1 MSPAQGIGLPEALER
16 AAEAL
21 AADADAIRPANGDP
35 SRLLELL
42 DADGA
47 GRVLAWLLAHEPSDA
62 AELAEA
68 WAEDAERGVPPLLSV
83 AEEGLPKAGRKVLRR
98 VRHQLRSRGIELPE
112 AEREAVVAKLPPVE
126 ERLDEALLSP
136 IDPRGSRAAFL
147 VTSHPSGGVRMFE
160 LVLDEL
166 RGVLETRV
174 YSAGRTQVRR
184 FMKSFSQRDALSA
197 LPAPPDSGR
206 ALVRRIAEGQPA
218 DRPLPRSF
226 LEWRAQLADA
236 PEAAP
241 TPGEL
246 AQAELGP
253 VEPEPA
259 RLRRAAELV
268 TSRAL
273 GPWPPEAEALHRLA
287 EQIGETARGR
297 VIVAGAQRREQ
308 VERVLEQGLD
318 ELFAEPVGARTA
330 QRFEESAYCFWKRGS
345 EDDARVC
352 LAAARAFR
360 DTSPAENPVAKA
372 MIEVVLAPVLAKLDE
387 EIGKDEEASRLV
399 TPQKGELNR

>member
-1 MSPAQGIGLPEALER
+1 MSPRQEIGLPEALER
-16 AAEAL
+16 AAAAL
-21 AADADAIRPANGDP
+21 TGDAEAIRPANGDP
-35 SRLLELL
+35 IRLLELL
-42 DADGA
+42 EPDAA
-47 GRVLAWLLAHEPSDA
+47 GRVLAWLLANEPAEA
-62 AELAEA
+62 AELADA
-68 WAEDAERGVPPLLSV
+68 WAEDAERGVPPLLAIS
-83 AEEGLPKAGRKVLRR
+83 EQGLPKAGRKVLRR
-98 VRHQLRSRGIELPE
+98 LHHQLRSRGIALPE
-112 AEREAVVAKLPPVE
+112 PEKEAVVAKLPPVE

-174 YSAGRTQVRR
+174 YNAGRSQVRR
-184 FMKSFSQRDALSA
+184 FVKSFRQRDSLSA
-197 LPAPPDSGR
+197 VPTPPDSVR
-206 ALVRRIAEGQPA
+206 ALVRRIADGQPG

-226 LEWRAQLADA
+226 VEWRAQLAEP
-236 PEAAP
+236 PEGTP

-246 AQAELGP
+246 ALAELGA

-259 RLRRAAELV
+259 QLRRAAELV
-268 TSRAL
+268 RGREV
-273 GPWPPEAEALHRLA
+273 GPWPPDAERLHGLA
-287 EQIGETARGR
+287 EQIGEAARGQ

-308 VERVLEQGLD
+308 MDRVLERGLD

-330 QRFEESAYCFWKRGS
+330 QRFEESAYCLWKRGS
-345 EDDARVC
+345 EEDARVC

-387 EIGKDEEASRLV
+387 EIRQDEEKSQLV
-399 TPQKGELNR
+399 QPQKGDLNR